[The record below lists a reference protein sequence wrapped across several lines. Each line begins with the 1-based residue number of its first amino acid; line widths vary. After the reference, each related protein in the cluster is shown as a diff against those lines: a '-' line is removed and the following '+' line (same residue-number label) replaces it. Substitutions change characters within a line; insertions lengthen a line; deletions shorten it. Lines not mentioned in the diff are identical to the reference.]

1 MVKTYFVCITVL
13 ILFFSP
19 CKKVLCQENAPSK
32 WIENEV
38 PKLVAY
44 YKYLHQ
50 NPELSFQEKQTALIM
65 ADTLKKCGFNVIENI
80 GGYGVAGVM
89 ENGEGPTV
97 LVRADIDALPI
108 TEKTGLEYAS
118 KVRAIEQN
126 GQEVGVMHACGHD
139 MHMTVWAGT
148 AQFLSRHKD
157 LWQGTLLFIAQPAEE
172 RGAGAAAMIE
182 DNLFKRTTTPDYA
195 LALHVT
201 GRLPAGDVAL
211 CEGFALANVDSVDI
225 TIKGKGGHGSTP
237 EVTHDPIALSAR
249 IIMGLQTIVSREI
262 SPFDPAVVTVGSI
275 HGGSKHNIIPNE
287 VTLQL
292 TIRSYKAEVRDKILK
307 AIERCAQNEALA
319 AGFPSNLLPIVKLL
333 DEHTPAAYNDPEFT
347 KRIAKAMVK
356 SLGEE
361 HVHEAPPVMGGED
374 FGRYGPAANCPSSI
388 FWLGVSDPDAYKA
401 ALLSGK
407 KLPDIHTETFA
418 PSPATSIKTGVT
430 AMTAAV
436 LDLLPRK

>member
-1 MVKTYFVCITVL
+1 MAKEKKYLLYIATV
-13 ILFFSP
+13 IAFFSP
-19 CKKVLCQENAPSK
+19 HQKLFCQEEALSK
-32 WIENEV
+32 WIKSQS
-38 PKLVAY
+38 PALVDY
-44 YKYLHQ
+44 YKHLHR
-50 NPELSFQEKQTALIM
+50 NPELSFQEKQTALKM
-65 ADTLKKCGFNVIENI
+65 ADTLKTCGFDVIENI

-89 ENGEGPTV
+89 KNGDGPTV
-97 LVRADIDALPI
+97 LVRADTDALPI
-108 TEKTGLEYAS
+108 TEKTGLDYAS

-148 AQFLSRHKD
+148 AKFLSSHKD

-172 RGAGAAAMIE
+172 RGAGAAAMLE
-182 DNLFKRTTTPDYA
+182 DDLFSKTTTPDYA

-275 HGGSKHNIIPNE
+275 HGGSKHNIIPNQ
-287 VTLQL
+287 VSLQL
-292 TIRSYKAEVRDKILK
+292 TVRSYKAEVRDKILQ
-307 AIERCAQNEALA
+307 AIERCAHNEALA
-319 AGFPSNLLPIVKLL
+319 AGFPSNLLPTVTLL

-347 KRIAKAMVK
+347 KRIGKAMEN
-356 SLGEE
+356 S
-361 HVHEAPPVMGGED
+361 A
-374 FGRYGPAANCPSSI
+374 CC
-388 FWLGVSDPDAYKA
+388 
-401 ALLSGK
+401 
-407 KLPDIHTETFA
+407 
-418 PSPATSIKTGVT
+418 
-430 AMTAAV
+430 
-436 LDLLPRK
+436 